1 MHLKDFV
8 LQASSSSSLFLLHM
22 ELDEKNQ
29 IITQSPLGESWINMT
44 IQIHGRRYLCKMCM
58 TYKLI

>member
-29 IITQSPLGESWINMT
+29 IITQSPLGES
-44 IQIHGRRYLCKMCM
+44 
-58 TYKLI
+58 

>member
-8 LQASSSSSLFLLHM
+8 LQASSLSSLFLLHM

-29 IITQSPLGESWINMT
+29 IITQSPLGES
-44 IQIHGRRYLCKMCM
+44 
-58 TYKLI
+58 